1 MISVETLNFASLHY
15 YMKKTVIIYG
25 IVLALLVF
33 VLEYVEY
40 RYMVRNLRLE
50 ILISLISVIFV
61 VLGWWLARKLMAPA
75 PPLPEFEKNE
85 RAADYLGLSDRE
97 LEVLELVATGLSNK
111 EIAEKLFVSVN
122 TVKTHLKKV
131 YEKLEVNRRTQA
143 VEKAKSLNLIR

>member
-1 MISVETLNFASLHY
+1 
-15 YMKKTVIIYG
+15 MKKTVIIYG

-33 VLEYVEY
+33 MLEYVEY
-40 RYMVRNLRLE
+40 RYLVRNLPLE

-75 PPLPEFEKNE
+75 APLPEFEKNE

-97 LEVLELVATGLSNK
+97 LEVLELLATGLSNK